1 MSIFGNLFQGRPA
14 KSKAAPILRASDGTK
29 LDAAGIATCFDLSEV
44 SDCYDNFYLLG
55 KNRDKAVS
63 DILALNEFWKEC
75 RHLVG
80 RFPVVAIKERELCFK
95 TNIVNG
101 FSQFCFLSFAP
112 PTKTGKPPKYPVTLH
127 FHVSQEL
134 GGTAYYGQSQS
145 IERVELTSWHK
156 DVCWGV
162 VLTSAAGVLAVSAI
176 HRSDAKKQKKEKVYP
191 K

>member
-1 MSIFGNLFQGRPA
+1 MSILGNLFQGRPA
-14 KSKAAPILRASDGTK
+14 QAKAAPILRASDGTK

-44 SDCYDNFYLLG
+44 SNCYDNFYLLG

-80 RFPVVAIKERELCFK
+80 RFPAVAIKERDLCFK

-127 FHVSQEL
+127 FHVSREL
-134 GGTAYYGQSQS
+134 CGIAHYGQSKS
-145 IERVELTSWHK
+145 IERAELTLWHK
-156 DVCWGV
+156 DCCWEV

-176 HRSDAKKQKKEKVYP
+176 YRHNPKTLKKDKIYSQ
-191 K
+191 